1 MISPL
6 NSPLEVGIRVLALLT
21 HAYPAALDLDELT
34 FYDYAILH
42 SADLGGPAS
51 LHPALPAREGELGV
65 KLGLVEEGI
74 QVMLRASLIEMIPAV
89 SGIRFRATENSYS
102 FVSILSAP
110 YVSELRSR
118 INWALES
125 FGAPGEEARE
135 SLKIKFRERLNYQ
148 PEWLML
154 TTGAGPRQEEES

>member
-21 HAYPAALDLDELT
+21 HAYPAALDLDEII

-42 SADLGGPAS
+42 SADLGGPTS
-51 LHPALPAREGELGV
+51 LHPPLPAREGELGV
-65 KLGLVEEGI
+65 KLGLVEDGI
-74 QVMLRASLIEMIPAV
+74 QVILRASLIEMVPTV
-89 SGIRFRATENSYS
+89 SGIQFRATENSYS

-110 YVSELRSR
+110 YVSLLRSR

-125 FGAPGEEARE
+125 FGASAGGAGE
-135 SLKIKFRERLNYQ
+135 SLKVRFRERLNHQ
-148 PEWLML
+148 PEWPSL
-154 TTGAGPRQEEES
+154 TSGLGLEQEGM